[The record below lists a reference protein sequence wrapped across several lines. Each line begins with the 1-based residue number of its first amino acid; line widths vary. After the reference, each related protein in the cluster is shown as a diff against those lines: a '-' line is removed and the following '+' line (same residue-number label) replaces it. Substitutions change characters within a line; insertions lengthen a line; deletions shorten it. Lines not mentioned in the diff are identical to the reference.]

1 MKRGQSRQDTL
12 LEIMSVNLKSSFL
25 YPVRFGSP
33 AIVLRHMLPAVS
45 EVFACEISDDAVQ
58 LLFKNN
64 QSSMPRMVLRDI
76 ALVEEGEVAF
86 DYVSGETRS
95 GTRSSHRP
103 VHLWISLPSKLASQ
117 QQSLEPRR
125 GKHGR
130 GSGLAGDT
138 SGHGICPSTD
148 HLYPGECRRT
158 DEEAWRRQQRL
169 CPDLG
174 RRTDQAGGCQTTISL
189 ARSWVAHRCILAAT
203 HAAPMPY
210 ELRRGVRL

>member
-64 QSSMPRMVLRDI
+64 QSSMPHMVLRDI

-95 GTRSSHRP
+95 GP
-103 VHLWISLPSKLASQ
+103 DLPIDLCISGFPCQAN
-117 QQSLEPRR
+117 SLLNNNRWSR
-125 GKHGR
+125 D
-130 GSGLAGDT
+130 AANT
-138 SGHGICPSTD
+138 
-148 HLYPGECRRT
+148 
-158 DEEAWRRQQRL
+158 EEAQVLLEILRVMESVLRPTIFILENVGGLMKKRGGGNNASVLTWAEEQIKLRM
-169 CPDLG
+169 PDYDFFSTQLGSSPLHLG
-174 RRTDQAGGCQTTISL
+174 RNPCR
-189 ARSWVAHRCILAAT
+189 T
-203 HAAPMPY
+203 HA
-210 ELRRGVRL
+210 L